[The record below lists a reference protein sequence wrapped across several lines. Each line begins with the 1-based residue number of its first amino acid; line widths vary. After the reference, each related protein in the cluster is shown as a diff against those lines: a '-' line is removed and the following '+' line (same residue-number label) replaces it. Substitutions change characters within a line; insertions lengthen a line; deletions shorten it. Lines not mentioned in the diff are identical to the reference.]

1 MTSFQYRAIGST
13 RVNNIHHRSDIENP
27 AQHSKERKNHASHA
41 PFLTDE
47 DQKSLRENDL
57 FVSITPE
64 SEFHFGHGQ
73 TSGRQITD
81 QTSLGVDTNWNFFFP
96 ATFSRRPVYGSS
108 TFAQFNYH
116 QTLETGKLPNLKSLP
131 RRAGIRPSYPARRSV
146 APCAAMT
153 SV

>member
-96 ATFSRRPVYGSS
+96 GDILSQTRLWIQYVRSIQLPPDPGNRKAPQPQIPSPSSRHSS
-108 TFAQFNYH
+108 
-116 QTLETGKLPNLKSLP
+116 
-131 RRAGIRPSYPARRSV
+131 
-146 APCAAMT
+146 
-153 SV
+153 